1 MKAIYINGSRVTEE
15 EAHNIIGSRLLDA
28 QCKGICE
35 QNLSWEYAHTHSQQ
49 RIRERAIEIALDKFI
64 SSGWCRVDY
73 DEMNDEC
80 SWIDDSS
87 LGLRIEY
94 KEVDE

>member
-15 EAHNIIGSRLLDA
+15 EASDIVGSRLLDA

-35 QNLSWEYAHTHSQQ
+35 QNISWEYAHTHSRQ
-49 RIRERAIEIALDKFI
+49 RIRERAIEIALDKLI
-64 SSGWCRVDY
+64 SSGWCKVD

-80 SWIDDSS
+80 NWIDDSS
-87 LGLRIEY
+87 LGLKIEY
-94 KEVDE
+94 KEVFE